1 MDEFKGAGGADLHT
15 EGVPLAQVTFI
26 GSFGFRMEQDHL
38 NGAVLGAEPA
48 ADALLFIN
56 HHRSLVGSL
65 NGFGRA
71 DIHAIGIF
79 ALVADHG
86 DMIKV
91 LPFVLD
97 DQTGQAGIVSV
108 KQGKGAGQL
117 ADAASGA
124 FVKVGMNTAF
134 DGSSS

>member
-1 MDEFKGAGGADLHT
+1 MDKFKGAGGAGLYT

-26 GSFGFRMEQDHL
+26 GFFGFRMEQDHL

-48 ADALLFIN
+48 ANASFLIN
-56 HHRSLVGSL
+56 YHNSLVGSL
-65 NGFGRA
+65 NGLGRA

-86 DMIKV
+86 EVIEV
-91 LPFVLD
+91 FAFVLD
-97 DQTGQAGIVSV
+97 DQAGQAGIVSA
-108 KQGKGAGQL
+108 KQGKGTGQL

-124 FVKVGMNTAF
+124 FVKMGLDKDFYGV
-134 DGSSS
+134 SS